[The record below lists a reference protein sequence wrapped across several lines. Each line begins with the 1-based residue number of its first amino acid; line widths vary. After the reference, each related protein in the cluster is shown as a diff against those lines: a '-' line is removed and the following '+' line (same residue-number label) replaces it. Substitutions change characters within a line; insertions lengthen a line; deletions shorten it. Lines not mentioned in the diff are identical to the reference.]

1 MVDMIIVI
9 ETEKDND
16 LNNMKNKIDP
26 DKVIKVEPRKVKTPS
41 DMFMGFF
48 YGWMSLYL
56 ILKLFQII

>member
-1 MVDMIIVI
+1 MKKKI
-9 ETEKDND
+9 E
-16 LNNMKNKIDP
+16 IDP

-56 ILKLFQII
+56 FLKLLGII

>member
-1 MVDMIIVI
+1 MKKKIVV
-9 ETEKDND
+9 
-16 LNNMKNKIDP
+16 DP

>member
-1 MVDMIIVI
+1 M
-9 ETEKDND
+9 EKDKD

-56 ILKLFQII
+56 LLKLFQII